1 MNTDSDTSR
10 QERQRR
16 NVYQINGMRS
26 PFTKSKGART
36 GRGDENLRTMKEAQK
51 SQYRVHTKKSTPE
64 K

>member
-1 MNTDSDTSR
+1 MDTDSDTSR

-26 PFTKSKGART
+26 PSTKNKGGRT
-36 GRGDENLRTMKEAQK
+36 DRGDENLKTMKEAQK